1 MKRAKR
7 NKIKRIK
14 KAISFSIL
22 MMCFSIAVYSSQVK
36 RVSVDYLGDIITF
49 KTMAT
54 TVAQAFEEK
63 NIIISDGLVVSKDLN
78 SNLGKDNKISIDA
91 PKVLAMV
98 EEEKEEVAVPV
109 ISDNIEEKNDEIKTE
124 EVETENKIEEKNEE
138 PKKEEPKKEKVKKE
152 ETKKETSTK
161 TSRNQTTTRTYWPEN
176 AKEIAPGIIETPD
189 GRQLEY
195 VDVMQME
202 ATAYCACYSCCGKY
216 PSNKYYGITKTGTRA
231 KVGTIAVDPRK
242 IPLGTT
248 LYIEGLYGAK
258 NYGDGKAED
267 IGGAIKGNIID
278 LYFDTHQET
287 INWGRQQVMVYILKD
302 AE

>member
-1 MKRAKR
+1 MKRAKKK
-7 NKIKRIK
+7 KIKRIFK
-14 KAISFSIL
+14 SAFFAVIMAVFSFL
-22 MMCFSIAVYSSQVK
+22 VYRIQLKDVQ
-36 RVSVDYLGDIITF
+36 VDYLGDIVNF
-49 KTMAT
+49 KTMAK

-63 NIIISDGLVVSKDLN
+63 GIIITDGLVVSKALN
-78 SNLGKDNKISIDA
+78 SQLQKTNVISIDA
-91 PKVLAMV
+91 PLILAQI
-98 EEEKEEVAVPV
+98 EEEKIAQQA
-109 ISDNIEEKNDEIKTE
+109 
-124 EVETENKIEEKNEE
+124 
-138 PKKEEPKKEKVKKE
+138 KEENVEDSVLDIPAEGEKSVGDGAHDILPIEKEKE
-152 ETKKETSTK
+152 ETKKETTK
-161 TSRNQTTTRTYWPEN
+161 KTTSRGSTSRKPFSEGFEETSPGVITTAEG
-176 AKEIAPGIIETPD
+176 EV
-189 GRQLEY
+189 LEY
-195 VDVMQME
+195 TEVIQVE
-202 ATAYCACYSCCGKY
+202 ATAYCACYKCCGKY

>member
-1 MKRAKR
+1 MRRAKK
-7 NKIKRIK
+7 NKIRRIK
-14 KAISFSIL
+14 KAIFFSTV
-22 MMCFSIAVYSSQVK
+22 MMCFSVAVYSSQIK
-36 RVSVDYLGDIITF
+36 KVSVDYLGDVVTF

-63 NIIISDGLVVSKDLN
+63 NIIVSEGLVVSIDLN
-78 SNLGKDNKISIDA
+78 ANLGKENTISIDA
-91 PKVLAMV
+91 PKILAMV
-98 EEEKEEVAVPV
+98 EEEK
-109 ISDNIEEKNDEIKTE
+109 D
-124 EVETENKIEEKNEE
+124 VETLATSNDKIEEPKQEEKKEVVEE
-138 PKKEEPKKEKVKKE
+138 PKQEEKKEVVEKPKQEEKKEVAKETKKE
-152 ETKKETSTK
+152 ETKKT
-161 TSRNQTTTRTYWPEN
+161 TSRAQTTTRTSWPEN
-176 AKEIAPGIIETPD
+176 VIEIAPGIIQTAD

-242 IPLGTT
+242 IPLGTE

-278 LYFDTHQET
+278 LYFDTHKET
-287 INWGRQQVMVYILKD
+287 INWGRQQVKVYILKG
-302 AE
+302 E